1 MRRIVFLAGVTMV
14 GAGVGDVG
22 SDDVGAVT
30 ESNKPSV
37 VPNFTRRGT
46 ATVDN
51 GQKQEALQLAAG
63 NQLFREFCA
72 DRNYTVAEIGPWHN
86 SELELIG
93 VGMILVLN
101 EPKSFGLTDWPK
113 AIWDEETDSYSEGV
127 LRFGATDVTEVHV
140 LVDLTKRKVVEI
152 RPEEYGAIE
161 LPPDV
166 TPGSPS
172 ETD

>member
-14 GAGVGDVG
+14 AAAVVAFGGYF
-22 SDDVGAVT
+22 VGAFT
-30 ESNKPSV
+30 ESDTPSV
-37 VPNFTRRGT
+37 VPDVTPLGPP
-46 ATVDN
+46 TVDD

-63 NQLFREFCA
+63 NQLFREFFA